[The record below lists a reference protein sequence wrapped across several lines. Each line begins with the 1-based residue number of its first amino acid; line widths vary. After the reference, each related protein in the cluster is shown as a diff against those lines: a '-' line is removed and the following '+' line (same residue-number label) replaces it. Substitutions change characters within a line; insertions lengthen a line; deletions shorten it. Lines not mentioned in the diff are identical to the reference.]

1 MRPIK
6 NVLFDADG
14 VLWVGGKT
22 IPAAPDSITKLREMG
37 LNVFI
42 VTNNPTHTRQ
52 AIADKM
58 TGRGFKNITPDMI
71 VSAGYVTAQY
81 LYSHGFK
88 DKRRK
93 VFVVGEKGLIQEL
106 RDNGVNAIGVDDLP
120 DDPIEDLKLD
130 PTILACVVA
139 LDMTLTY
146 RKLAIGNRVIVEN
159 DAILI
164 GTNCDNA
171 LPLGNGV
178 FVPDAY
184 PNILAL
190 QNSSGRKA
198 IVLGKPSKLMFE
210 PLHLLRGL
218 DVGETLMVGDRLNTD
233 IMFAKNIG
241 SRGCLVLTGITTRE
255 DAMAVPVEERPNY
268 IVQSIANIPELV
280 AKVNLEAEQLQG
292 SDYE

>member
-22 IPAAPDSITKLREMG
+22 IPSAPPTFVKLREMG
-37 LNVFI
+37 LNVYV
-42 VTNNPTHTRQ
+42 VTNNPTHTRA
-52 AIADKM
+52 AIAQKM
-58 TGRGFKNITPDMI
+58 INRGFKDITEDMI
-71 VSAGYVTAQY
+71 ISAGYVTSQY
-81 LYSHGFK
+81 LYNHGFK

-93 VFVVGEKGLIQEL
+93 VFVVGEHGLIEEM
-106 RDNGVNAIGVDDLP
+106 RNNGVNAIGVDDLP
-120 DDPIEDLKLD
+120 DTPVEDLKLD
-130 PTILACVVA
+130 PAILACVVA

-159 DAILI
+159 DALLL

-190 QNSSGRKA
+190 ENSSGRKA
-198 IVLGKPSKLMFE
+198 VVLGKPSKLMVE
-210 PLHLLRGL
+210 PLQRLKGL
-218 DVGETLMVGDRLNTD
+218 DVNETLMVGDRLNTD
-233 IMFAKNIG
+233 IMFSKNIG

-255 DAMAVPVEERPNY
+255 DALNVPIAERPNF
-268 IVQSIANIPELV
+268 ICNSVADLPELIT
-280 AKVNLEAEQLQG
+280 KVNAELA
-292 SDYE
+292 E